1 MRGGYFLVP
10 VRRLLTAGASLVAE
24 RGLWSAVSVVVALWL
39 SYSLSC
45 GIFLP
50 QGWNLHLLHWQV
62 DSYPLGHLG
71 SPRDFILK
79 KEGRGRKQP
88 KEVFRK
94 EVRALMASKAV
105 S

>member
-1 MRGGYFLVP
+1 MQISVIVGHGLSCS
-10 VRRLLTAGASLVAE
+10 TA
-24 RGLWSAVSVVVALWL
+24 
-39 SYSLSC
+39 C
-45 GIFLP
+45 GIFP
-50 QGWNLHLLHWQV
+50 DQGLNPCPLHWQV

-71 SPRDFILK
+71 SPREFILN

-94 EVRALMASKAV
+94 EVRALMTSKAV

>member
-1 MRGGYFLVP
+1 MQISVIVGHGLSCS
-10 VRRLLTAGASLVAE
+10 TA
-24 RGLWSAVSVVVALWL
+24 
-39 SYSLSC
+39 C
-45 GIFLP
+45 GIFLD
-50 QGWNLHLLHWQV
+50 QGLNLCPLHWQV